1 MIEQVFDE
9 EKLWSGLKKPDLF
22 SGKIKAIHKAYGFG
36 YPFAKFYKQENGA
49 VIGKYY
55 DNAVVFSE
63 SDETDT
69 EELKEFLEIV
79 GYGEILMPYGLSEKL
94 GFRDNVEK
102 NLVFCYEDDEIMSD
116 LCNKTVTLTESY
128 DKIYKILSEGFDIGI
143 DNWYTDI
150 NHNVR
155 HCVSRVYTVPDKA
168 TATVMFSIDGISYLS
183 YIATARSER
192 NKGYGGKLL
201 RYIIKKELADGNR
214 PYLICKEELR
224 KFYEKNGLRNVGY
237 VSTIR

>member
-9 EKLWSGLKKPDLF
+9 EMLWSGLKTPDLF

-36 YPFAKFYKQENGA
+36 YPFATFYKQEKGA

-55 DNAVVFSE
+55 DSVIVFCE
-63 SDETDT
+63 EPEADT
-69 EELKEFLEIV
+69 EELKEFLPML
-79 GYGEILMPYGLSEKL
+79 GFGEILMPYELSERL
-94 GFRDNVEK
+94 GFSDRVEK
-102 NLVFCYEDDEIMSD
+102 NLVFCYEDDEIRSD

-128 DKIYKILSEGFDIGI
+128 DKIYKILSEGFDIGF

-155 HCVSRVYTVPDKA
+155 HSVSRVYTIPEKA

-183 YIATARSER
+183 YIATAKSER
-192 NKGYGGKLL
+192 NKGLGGKLL
-201 RYIIKKELADGNR
+201 RYIIKKEIADGNK
-214 PYLICKEELR
+214 PFLICKEELR